1 MKGAHDA
8 VILAAGGSRRLGRP
22 KQLLTAGG
30 ETLLARASRL
40 VAGTRPG
47 KTVAIVGAFAERM
60 CDHLN
65 GAVAV
70 FNPDWAS
77 GMASSLHLAADA
89 LAGRHDPV
97 LIVIVDQLA
106 LDEAHLLRLLATH
119 DGARDTVTGYA
130 DAMGVP
136 AVVRAATLAR
146 ATMLHGDRGFRALWA
161 DETPMI
167 VRADAFAVDLDT
179 EQDVARAVAD
189 GRLDRASLAHM

>member
-1 MKGAHDA
+1 MKGPHDA

-22 KQLLTAGG
+22 KQLLTADG

-47 KTVAIVGAFAERM
+47 KTVAVVGAFAERM
-60 CDHLN
+60 CGHLN

-70 FNPDWAS
+70 FNPEWAS

-97 LIVIVDQLA
+97 LVVIVDQLA
-106 LDEAHLLRLLATH
+106 LDEAHLRRLLAAH
-119 DGARDTVTGYA
+119 DGSRDTVTAYA

-136 AVVRAATLAR
+136 AVLRAATLAR
-146 ATMLHGDRGFRALWA
+146 ATTLDGDVGFRALWA
-161 DETPMI
+161 DETPL
-167 VRADAFAVDLDT
+167 VLRADAFAVDLDT
-179 EQDVARAVAD
+179 EDDVARAVAA
-189 GRLDRASLAHM
+189 GQLDRASLSRM

>member
-1 MKGAHDA
+1 VKSGHDA

-40 VAGTRPG
+40 VAGTHPG

-60 CDHLN
+60 CNHLN

-77 GMASSLHLAADA
+77 GLASSLHLAADA

-97 LIVIVDQLA
+97 LIVVVDQLA
-106 LDEAHLLRLLATH
+106 LDEAHLLRLLAAH
-119 DGARDTVTGYA
+119 DGSRDTVTAYA
-130 DAMGVP
+130 DALGVP
-136 AVVRAATLAR
+136 AVLRATTLAR
-146 ATMLHGDRGFRALWA
+146 ATVLQGDKGFRALWA
-161 DETPMI
+161 DETPLAL
-167 VRADAFAVDLDT
+167 RAEAFATDLDT
-179 EQDVARAVAD
+179 EQDVARAVAA
-189 GRLDRASLAHM
+189 GLLDRGSLTHM